1 MKHIFVLPGLLL
13 LAACS
18 STGDAYTIGR
28 NIDTVGESNARI
40 TGMRTGVDNRLEVI
54 AYAQSVG
61 VIATPSTTA
70 TASQNPSRIGVAGP
84 VLNRDPN
91 VRDQTDEKI
100 GTLYEQALTAFKN
113 MYNIYKNG
121 LDGLTKDE
129 IKDAYLIAGGDE
141 WSEDLTDT
149 EIQDRINDNYAA
161 VLNKYF
167 APGETDTWIFEPKTE
182 SLKDVQMKLLSDDD
196 VLTFMLDDNNQI
208 MGINL
213 AEEGYTR
220 TSDKSNTFWR
230 KDATTGTETTVTVKA
245 SGNLKYSDYGRLS
258 KAVRSADSD
267 ETTTEF
273 KFFAGGYDLKHI
285 DRSDVATIAGEN
297 SLNFKGTAMGLVK
310 NKDNETLPINGDAT
324 LNFMN
329 GTETVDLKFSN
340 SKWYDVKIVDTG
352 TSQAISFTPGDE
364 ININFLVSEPSKSLA
379 YDGMDVNYY
388 GDRGK
393 PSEFVGTATYTDTN
407 GVSMDA
413 AFGGKYTTP
422 DSIK

>member
-1 MKHIFVLPGLLL
+1 MKQIFVLPGLLL

-28 NIDTVGESNARI
+28 NVDTVGESNARI
-40 TGMRTGVDNRLEVI
+40 TGMRTSVDNRLEVI

-61 VIATPSTTA
+61 VIATPSSTA
-70 TASQNPSRIGVAGP
+70 TVASNPSRIGVAGP

-91 VRDQTDEKI
+91 VRDQVDEKI
-100 GTLYEQALTAFKN
+100 GTLYDQALVAFKN
-113 MYNIYKNG
+113 MYKIHTDG
-121 LDGLTKDE
+121 LDGLSDDA
-129 IKDAYLIAGGDE
+129 IKNAYLIAGGND
-141 WSEDLTDT
+141 WSEDLTDE
-149 EIQDRINDNYAA
+149 EIKTLIDGNYAN
-161 VLNKYF
+161 VLDKYF
-167 APGETDTWIFEPKTE
+167 ATGESDTWVFEPKTE
-182 SLKDVQMKLLSDDD
+182 SLKDVQMKLLSNDD
-196 VLTFMLDDNNQI
+196 VLTFMLDENNQI

-230 KDATTGTETTVTVKA
+230 KDAITGTETTVTLKA

-258 KAVRSADSD
+258 KAVKEADSD
-267 ETTTEF
+267 KTVTEF
-273 KFFAGGYDLKHI
+273 KFFAGGYDLKHV
-285 DRSDVATIAGEN
+285 DRSDAATIANED
-297 SLNFKGTAMGLVK
+297 SMNFKGTAMGLLK
-310 NKDNETLPINGDAT
+310 NNDNEIKSINGDAT

-340 SKWYDVKIVDTG
+340 SNWYDVKIIDTG
-352 TSQAISFTPGDE
+352 TSQAISFTPGDVMDTK
-364 ININFLVSEPSKSLA
+364 FLVSEPSKSLA

-388 GDRGK
+388 GDKGT
-393 PSEFVGTATYTDTN
+393 PSEFVGTATYTDAN

-422 DSIK
+422 DSTK